1 MTDGSMRRR
10 KGWSTMADVAREAGV
25 SLMTV
30 SRVYKRPDSV
40 SQRTREKV
48 LETGNRLGFSPNSIA
63 GNLASGRTSMIGIV
77 VPSLRNSNNATSI
90 QGMADYLRQASYH
103 FMIANTGYS
112 MEDETAVV
120 KAFMQRRP
128 DGMVLTGTRHGRET
142 IDLLKAAHVPVVE
155 TWETRG
161 PFIDM
166 ATGFK
171 NYEAARRITR
181 HLVDRGYRRI
191 GYIDYPAIGLDRY
204 IERLRGL
211 KEELKAA
218 GFEPVSIVSPL
229 DPGDLYQDA
238 SSFRGGSLGLRK
250 LQEASGDINAV
261 LCASDILA
269 VGVLFECQRQGLRVP
284 DQLAVA
290 GFGDFE
296 IAAEV
301 PPGLTT
307 IRTHGYQIGWNAAEM
322 LVTRI
327 NQPRAEIPLR
337 DVGYELVVRGS
348 S

>member
-1 MTDGSMRRR
+1 MSDGSMRRGM
-10 KGWSTMADVAREAGV
+10 GWSTMADVAREAGV

-40 SQRTREKV
+40 AQRTREKV
-48 LETGNRLGFSPNSIA
+48 LETGRRLGFSPNSIA

-112 MEDETAVV
+112 MEDEAAVV
-120 KAFMQRRP
+120 KAVLQRRP
-128 DGMVLTGTRHGRET
+128 DGRVLTGTRHGRET
-142 IDLLKAAHVPVVE
+142 IDLLQAAHMPVVE

-166 ATGFK
+166 ATGFD
-171 NYEAARRITR
+171 NYEAARKITR
-181 HLVDRGYRRI
+181 HLVDRGYRKI

-204 IERLRGL
+204 LERLRGL
-211 KEELKAA
+211 KDELEAA
-218 GFEPVSIVSPL
+218 GLEPTSIVSPL
-229 DPGDLYQDA
+229 DAGDLYQDA
-238 SSFRGGSLGLRK
+238 SSFRGGALGLRK
-250 LQEASGDINAV
+250 LQEASSDIDAV

-269 VGVLFECQRQGLRVP
+269 VGVLFECQRQGVRIP

-337 DVGYELVVRGS
+337 DVGYELVIRGS

>member
-1 MTDGSMRRR
+1 MTDGSIRRGT
-10 KGWSTMADVAREAGV
+10 GWATMADVAREAGV

-30 SRVYKRPDSV
+30 SRVYKQPSSV
-40 SQRTREKV
+40 SQGTREKV
-48 LETGNRLGFSPNSIA
+48 LQTGSRLGFLPNSIA
-63 GNLASGRTSMIGIV
+63 GNLASGKTNMIGIV

-90 QGMADYLRQASYH
+90 QGMADFLRGASYQ

-112 MEDETAVV
+112 LEDETEVV
-120 KAFMQRRP
+120 KAFVQRRP
-128 DGMVLTGTRHGRET
+128 DGMVLTGTRHGQDT
-142 IDLLKAAHVPVVE
+142 IDLLKAANVPVVE
-155 TWETRG
+155 TWETEG

-171 NYEAARRITR
+171 NYDAAREITR
-181 HLVDRGYRRI
+181 HLIERGYRSI
-191 GYIDYPAIGLDRY
+191 GYIDYPAIGLNRY
-204 IERLRGL
+204 LERLRGL
-211 KEELKAA
+211 RDELKAA
-218 GFEPVSIVSPL
+218 GLASRSVISPL
-229 DPGDLYQDA
+229 EAGDLYQDA
-238 SSFRGGSLGLRK
+238 SSFRGGAQGLRM
-250 LQEASGDINAV
+250 LQATHDLDAV

-269 VGVLFECQRQGLRVP
+269 VGVLFECHRQGIVVP

-322 LVTRI
+322 LVSRI
-327 NQPRAEIPLR
+327 NRPDAEIPVR